1 MNNNKLNKRRIIS
14 SYISVV
20 VSISMVLFLFGLLSF
35 TIVNIKNVSTNFK
48 ESLTMSIYLKD
59 EAKAVDLNQIKNS
72 LVTSV
77 FVKDLNYISKEE
89 AVSIMKTEFGEDFI
103 NELGYNPLINSF
115 DINLV
120 SEYVED
126 RKIDSISN
134 LLREKNN
141 FIEDIQY
148 DRDLVSMM
156 NTNLK
161 KITMWMFPVTFLL
174 IVISVL
180 IINSSIK
187 LALYSNRWTIKTMQ
201 LVAVFEAKK
210 EDEGGNAEERWN
222 DNANTASVMNPEC
235 KYHTFAIGKGV
246 RKKWIR
252 RQKKSYVE
260 YNKRGLLDSRWTL
273 EEKGISYEDI
283 KEIMI
288 NTLNEILKKSH
299 KPPVYPKEP
308 QTLNEFM

>member
-103 NELGYNPLINSF
+103 NELGYNPLVNSF
-115 DINLV
+115 DINLM
-120 SEYVED
+120 SEYVEG

-134 LLREKNN
+134 LIQKNN
-141 FIEDIQY
+141 FIDDIQY

-156 NTNLK
+156 NTNMK
-161 KITMWMFPVTFLL
+161 KITLWMFPITIILF
-174 IVISVL
+174 IISVL

-187 LALYSNRWTIKTMQ
+187 LAIYSNRFTIKTMQ
-201 LVAVFEAKK
+201 LVGATKK
-210 EDEGGNAEERWN
+210 
-222 DNANTASVMNPEC
+222 
-235 KYHTFAIGKGV
+235 F
-246 RKKWIR
+246 IR
-252 RQKKSYVE
+252 RPFIIKNILLGICSSAIASSLLYFTIFYLDNKIPFIDIINNVYIIYLILAVTFLGVLITWISTYFATQKLLNLNTEKL
-260 YNKRGLLDSRWTL
+260 YN
-273 EEKGISYEDI
+273 
-283 KEIMI
+283 
-288 NTLNEILKKSH
+288 
-299 KPPVYPKEP
+299 
-308 QTLNEFM
+308 

>member
-1 MNNNKLNKRRIIS
+1 
-14 SYISVV
+14 
-20 VSISMVLFLFGLLSF
+20 MVLFLFGLLSF

-48 ESLTMSIYLKD
+48 ESLTMSVYLKD
-59 EAKAVDLNQIKNS
+59 EAKPVDLNQIKNS
-72 LVTSV
+72 LITSV

-134 LLREKNN
+134 LLIEKNN
-141 FIEDIQY
+141 FIDDIQY

-174 IVISVL
+174 IVISIL

-201 LVAVFEAKK
+201 LVGATKRFIRKPFIIKNVFLGLFSSFIASNLLYLTIFYVDKK
-210 EDEGGNAEERWN
+210 IPFIDMF
-222 DNANTASVMNPEC
+222 DNIYIIYILLSVTVLGVLISWISTYFATQKLLNLNTE
-235 KYHTFAIGKGV
+235 KL
-246 RKKWIR
+246 
-252 RQKKSYVE
+252 
-260 YNKRGLLDSRWTL
+260 YN
-273 EEKGISYEDI
+273 
-283 KEIMI
+283 
-288 NTLNEILKKSH
+288 
-299 KPPVYPKEP
+299 
-308 QTLNEFM
+308 

>member
-201 LVAVFEAKK
+201 LVGATKRF
-210 EDEGGNAEERWN
+210 
-222 DNANTASVMNPEC
+222 
-235 KYHTFAIGKGV
+235 I
-246 RKKWIR
+246 RKPF
-252 RQKKSYVE
+252 
-260 YNKRGLLDSRWTL
+260 
-273 EEKGISYEDI
+273 
-283 KEIMI
+283 
-288 NTLNEILKKSH
+288 ILKNVFLGLFSSFIAS
-299 KPPVYPKEP
+299 
-308 QTLNEFM
+308 TLLYLTIFYVDKKIPFIDMFNNIYIIHVFLCVIVLGVLISWISTYFATQKLLNLNTEKLYN

>member
-1 MNNNKLNKRRIIS
+1 MNTNKLNKRRIIS

-201 LVAVFEAKK
+201 LVGATKRFIRKPFIIKNVFLGLFSSFIASTLLYLTIFYVDKK
-210 EDEGGNAEERWN
+210 IPFIDMFNNIYIIHVFLCVIFLGVLISWISTYFATQKLLNL
-222 DNANTASVMNPEC
+222 NTE
-235 KYHTFAIGKGV
+235 KL
-246 RKKWIR
+246 
-252 RQKKSYVE
+252 
-260 YNKRGLLDSRWTL
+260 YN
-273 EEKGISYEDI
+273 
-283 KEIMI
+283 
-288 NTLNEILKKSH
+288 
-299 KPPVYPKEP
+299 
-308 QTLNEFM
+308 

>member
-1 MNNNKLNKRRIIS
+1 MSLKMNNNKLNKRRIIS

-59 EAKAVDLNQIKNS
+59 EAKTVDLNQIKNS
-72 LVTSV
+72 LITSV

-141 FIEDIQY
+141 FIDDIQY
-148 DRDLVSMM
+148 DRDLVSVM

-174 IVISVL
+174 IVISIL

-201 LVAVFEAKK
+201 LVGATKRFIRKPFIIKNVFLGLFSSFIASNLLYLTIFYVDKK
-210 EDEGGNAEERWN
+210 IPFIDMF
-222 DNANTASVMNPEC
+222 DNIYIIYIFLSVTVLGVLISWISTYFATQKLLNLNTE
-235 KYHTFAIGKGV
+235 KL
-246 RKKWIR
+246 
-252 RQKKSYVE
+252 
-260 YNKRGLLDSRWTL
+260 YN
-273 EEKGISYEDI
+273 
-283 KEIMI
+283 
-288 NTLNEILKKSH
+288 
-299 KPPVYPKEP
+299 
-308 QTLNEFM
+308 

>member
-201 LVAVFEAKK
+201 LVGATKRFIRKPFIIKNVFLGLFSSFIASTLLYLTIFYVDKK
-210 EDEGGNAEERWN
+210 IPFIDMFNNIYIIHVFLCVIFLGVLISWISTYFATQKLLNL
-222 DNANTASVMNPEC
+222 NTE
-235 KYHTFAIGKGV
+235 KL
-246 RKKWIR
+246 
-252 RQKKSYVE
+252 
-260 YNKRGLLDSRWTL
+260 YN
-273 EEKGISYEDI
+273 
-283 KEIMI
+283 
-288 NTLNEILKKSH
+288 
-299 KPPVYPKEP
+299 
-308 QTLNEFM
+308 

>member
-59 EAKAVDLNQIKNS
+59 EAKTVDINQIKNS
-72 LVTSV
+72 LITSV

-141 FIEDIQY
+141 FIDDIQY

-174 IVISVL
+174 IVISIL

-201 LVAVFEAKK
+201 LVGATKRFIRKPFIIKNVFLGLFSSFIASTLLYLTIFYVDKK
-210 EDEGGNAEERWN
+210 IPFIDMF
-222 DNANTASVMNPEC
+222 DNIYIRYIFLSVTVLGVLISWISTYFATQKLLNLNTE
-235 KYHTFAIGKGV
+235 KL
-246 RKKWIR
+246 
-252 RQKKSYVE
+252 
-260 YNKRGLLDSRWTL
+260 YN
-273 EEKGISYEDI
+273 
-283 KEIMI
+283 
-288 NTLNEILKKSH
+288 
-299 KPPVYPKEP
+299 
-308 QTLNEFM
+308 

>member
-201 LVAVFEAKK
+201 LVGATKRFIRKPFIIKNVFLGLFSSLIASTLLYLTIFYVDKK
-210 EDEGGNAEERWN
+210 IPFIDMF
-222 DNANTASVMNPEC
+222 DNIYIIYIFLCVTVLGVLISWISTYFATQKLLNLNTE
-235 KYHTFAIGKGV
+235 KL
-246 RKKWIR
+246 
-252 RQKKSYVE
+252 
-260 YNKRGLLDSRWTL
+260 YN
-273 EEKGISYEDI
+273 
-283 KEIMI
+283 
-288 NTLNEILKKSH
+288 
-299 KPPVYPKEP
+299 
-308 QTLNEFM
+308 

>member
-59 EAKAVDLNQIKNS
+59 EAKTVDLNQIKNS
-72 LVTSV
+72 LITSV

-141 FIEDIQY
+141 FIDDIQY

-174 IVISVL
+174 IVISIL

-201 LVAVFEAKK
+201 LVGATKTFIRKPFIIKNVFLGLFSSFVASTLLYLTIFYVDKK
-210 EDEGGNAEERWN
+210 IPFIDMF
-222 DNANTASVMNPEC
+222 DNIYIIYIFLSVTVLGVLISWISTYFATQKLLNLNTE
-235 KYHTFAIGKGV
+235 KL
-246 RKKWIR
+246 
-252 RQKKSYVE
+252 
-260 YNKRGLLDSRWTL
+260 YN
-273 EEKGISYEDI
+273 
-283 KEIMI
+283 
-288 NTLNEILKKSH
+288 
-299 KPPVYPKEP
+299 
-308 QTLNEFM
+308 

>member
-72 LVTSV
+72 LITSV

-141 FIEDIQY
+141 FIDDIQY
-148 DRDLVSMM
+148 DRDLVSVM

-174 IVISVL
+174 IVISIL

-201 LVAVFEAKK
+201 LVGATKRFIRKPFIIKNVFLGLFSSFIASTLLYLTIFYVDKK
-210 EDEGGNAEERWN
+210 IPFIDMF
-222 DNANTASVMNPEC
+222 DNIYIIYVFLSVTVLGVLISWISTYFATQKLLNLNTE
-235 KYHTFAIGKGV
+235 KL
-246 RKKWIR
+246 
-252 RQKKSYVE
+252 
-260 YNKRGLLDSRWTL
+260 YN
-273 EEKGISYEDI
+273 
-283 KEIMI
+283 
-288 NTLNEILKKSH
+288 
-299 KPPVYPKEP
+299 
-308 QTLNEFM
+308 

>member
-59 EAKAVDLNQIKNS
+59 EAKTVDLNQIKNS
-72 LVTSV
+72 LITSV

-141 FIEDIQY
+141 FIDDIQY

-201 LVAVFEAKK
+201 LVGATKRFIRKPFIIKNVFLGLFSSFIASTLLYLTIFYVDKK
-210 EDEGGNAEERWN
+210 IPFIDMF
-222 DNANTASVMNPEC
+222 DNIYIIYVFLSVTVLGVLISWISTYFATQKLLNLNTE
-235 KYHTFAIGKGV
+235 KL
-246 RKKWIR
+246 
-252 RQKKSYVE
+252 
-260 YNKRGLLDSRWTL
+260 YN
-273 EEKGISYEDI
+273 
-283 KEIMI
+283 
-288 NTLNEILKKSH
+288 
-299 KPPVYPKEP
+299 
-308 QTLNEFM
+308 

>member
-59 EAKAVDLNQIKNS
+59 EAKTVDLNQIKNS
-72 LVTSV
+72 LITSV

-141 FIEDIQY
+141 FIDDIQY

-201 LVAVFEAKK
+201 LVGATKRFIRKPFIIKNVFLGLFSSFIASTLLYLTIFYVDKK
-210 EDEGGNAEERWN
+210 IPFIDMF
-222 DNANTASVMNPEC
+222 DNIYIIYIFLSVTVLGVLISWISTYFATQKLLNLNTE
-235 KYHTFAIGKGV
+235 KL
-246 RKKWIR
+246 
-252 RQKKSYVE
+252 
-260 YNKRGLLDSRWTL
+260 YN
-273 EEKGISYEDI
+273 
-283 KEIMI
+283 
-288 NTLNEILKKSH
+288 
-299 KPPVYPKEP
+299 
-308 QTLNEFM
+308 

>member
-59 EAKAVDLNQIKNS
+59 EAKTVDINQIKNS
-72 LVTSV
+72 LITSV

-141 FIEDIQY
+141 FIDDIQY

-201 LVAVFEAKK
+201 LVGATKRFIRKPFIIKNVFLGLFSSFIASTLLYLTIFYVDKK
-210 EDEGGNAEERWN
+210 IPFIDMF
-222 DNANTASVMNPEC
+222 DNIYIIYVFLSVTALGVLISWISTYFATQKLLNLNTE
-235 KYHTFAIGKGV
+235 KL
-246 RKKWIR
+246 
-252 RQKKSYVE
+252 
-260 YNKRGLLDSRWTL
+260 YN
-273 EEKGISYEDI
+273 
-283 KEIMI
+283 
-288 NTLNEILKKSH
+288 
-299 KPPVYPKEP
+299 
-308 QTLNEFM
+308 

>member
-1 MNNNKLNKRRIIS
+1 MSGGRGDLATSYLSKKLDND
-14 SYISVV
+14 
-20 VSISMVLFLFGLLSF
+20 
-35 TIVNIKNVSTNFK
+35 VNGV
-48 ESLTMSIYLKD
+48 
-59 EAKAVDLNQIKNS
+59 
-72 LVTSV
+72 
-77 FVKDLNYISKEE
+77 SKELAKLFSE
-89 AVSIMKTEFGEDFI
+89 HFKVVPMVSDDMWNIHYGEKVGGCKPDGQ
-103 NELGYNPLINSF
+103 LW
-115 DINLV
+115 
-120 SEYVED
+120 
-126 RKIDSISN
+126 
-134 LLREKNN
+134 
-141 FIEDIQY
+141 Y
-148 DRDLVSMM
+148 D
-156 NTNLK
+156 
-161 KITMWMFPVTFLL
+161 
-174 IVISVL
+174 
-180 IINSSIK
+180 
-187 LALYSNRWTIKTMQ
+187 IKTMQ
-201 LVAVFEAKK
+201 LVPVFEAKK

-283 KEIMI
+283 KEIMT

>member
-48 ESLTMSIYLKD
+48 ESLTMSVYLKD
-59 EAKAVDLNQIKNS
+59 EAKPVDLNQIKNS
-72 LVTSV
+72 LITSV

-141 FIEDIQY
+141 FIDDIQY
-148 DRDLVSMM
+148 DRDLVSVM

-174 IVISVL
+174 IVISIL

-201 LVAVFEAKK
+201 LVGATKRFIRKPFIIKNVFLGLFSSFIASTLLYLTIFYVDKK
-210 EDEGGNAEERWN
+210 IPFIDMF
-222 DNANTASVMNPEC
+222 DNIYIIYIFLSVTVLGVLISWISTYFATQKLLNLNTE
-235 KYHTFAIGKGV
+235 KL
-246 RKKWIR
+246 
-252 RQKKSYVE
+252 
-260 YNKRGLLDSRWTL
+260 YN
-273 EEKGISYEDI
+273 
-283 KEIMI
+283 
-288 NTLNEILKKSH
+288 
-299 KPPVYPKEP
+299 
-308 QTLNEFM
+308 

>member
-20 VSISMVLFLFGLLSF
+20 ISISMVLFLFGLLSF

-59 EAKAVDLNQIKNS
+59 EAKTVDINQIKNS
-72 LVTSV
+72 LITSV

-141 FIEDIQY
+141 FIDDIQY

-174 IVISVL
+174 IVISIL

-201 LVAVFEAKK
+201 LVGATKTFIRKPFIIKNVFLGLFSSFVASTLLYLTIFYVDKK
-210 EDEGGNAEERWN
+210 IPFIDMF
-222 DNANTASVMNPEC
+222 DNIYIIYIFLSVTVLGVLISWISTYFATQKLLNLNTE
-235 KYHTFAIGKGV
+235 KL
-246 RKKWIR
+246 
-252 RQKKSYVE
+252 
-260 YNKRGLLDSRWTL
+260 YN
-273 EEKGISYEDI
+273 
-283 KEIMI
+283 
-288 NTLNEILKKSH
+288 
-299 KPPVYPKEP
+299 
-308 QTLNEFM
+308 

>member
-48 ESLTMSIYLKD
+48 ESLTMSVYLKD

-72 LVTSV
+72 LITSL

-141 FIEDIQY
+141 FIDDIQY
-148 DRDLVSMM
+148 DRDLVSVM

-174 IVISVL
+174 IVISIL

-201 LVAVFEAKK
+201 LVGATKRFIRKPFIIKNVFLGLFSSFIASTLLYLTIFYVDKK
-210 EDEGGNAEERWN
+210 IPFIDMF
-222 DNANTASVMNPEC
+222 DNIYIIYIFLSVTVLGVLISWISTYFATQKLLNLNTE
-235 KYHTFAIGKGV
+235 KL
-246 RKKWIR
+246 
-252 RQKKSYVE
+252 
-260 YNKRGLLDSRWTL
+260 YN
-273 EEKGISYEDI
+273 
-283 KEIMI
+283 
-288 NTLNEILKKSH
+288 
-299 KPPVYPKEP
+299 
-308 QTLNEFM
+308 

>member
-59 EAKAVDLNQIKNS
+59 EAKNVDLNQIKNS
-72 LVTSV
+72 LITSV

-201 LVAVFEAKK
+201 LVGATKRFIRKPFIIKNVFLGLFSSFIASTLLYLTIFYVDKK
-210 EDEGGNAEERWN
+210 IPFIDMFNNIYIIHVFLCVIVLGVLISWISTYFATQKLLNL
-222 DNANTASVMNPEC
+222 NTE
-235 KYHTFAIGKGV
+235 KL
-246 RKKWIR
+246 
-252 RQKKSYVE
+252 
-260 YNKRGLLDSRWTL
+260 YN
-273 EEKGISYEDI
+273 
-283 KEIMI
+283 
-288 NTLNEILKKSH
+288 
-299 KPPVYPKEP
+299 
-308 QTLNEFM
+308 

>member
-59 EAKAVDLNQIKNS
+59 EAKTVDINQIKNS
-72 LVTSV
+72 LITSV

-141 FIEDIQY
+141 FIDDIQY

-174 IVISVL
+174 IVISIL

-201 LVAVFEAKK
+201 LVGATKRFIRKPFIIKNVFLGLFSSFIASTLLYLTIFYVDKK
-210 EDEGGNAEERWN
+210 IPFIDMF
-222 DNANTASVMNPEC
+222 DNIYIIYIFLSVTVLGVLISWISTYFATQKLLNLNTE
-235 KYHTFAIGKGV
+235 KL
-246 RKKWIR
+246 
-252 RQKKSYVE
+252 
-260 YNKRGLLDSRWTL
+260 YN
-273 EEKGISYEDI
+273 
-283 KEIMI
+283 
-288 NTLNEILKKSH
+288 
-299 KPPVYPKEP
+299 
-308 QTLNEFM
+308 

>member
-14 SYISVV
+14 LYISVV

-59 EAKAVDLNQIKNS
+59 EAKTVDINQIKNS
-72 LVTSV
+72 LITSV

-141 FIEDIQY
+141 FIDDIQY
-148 DRDLVSMM
+148 DRDLVSVM

-174 IVISVL
+174 IVISIL

-201 LVAVFEAKK
+201 LVGATKRFIRKPFIIKNVFLGLFSSFVASTLLYLTIFYVDKK
-210 EDEGGNAEERWN
+210 IPFIDMF
-222 DNANTASVMNPEC
+222 DNIYIIYIFLSVTVLGVLISWISTYFATQKLLNLNTE
-235 KYHTFAIGKGV
+235 KL
-246 RKKWIR
+246 
-252 RQKKSYVE
+252 
-260 YNKRGLLDSRWTL
+260 YN
-273 EEKGISYEDI
+273 
-283 KEIMI
+283 
-288 NTLNEILKKSH
+288 
-299 KPPVYPKEP
+299 
-308 QTLNEFM
+308 

>member
-201 LVAVFEAKK
+201 LVGATKRFIRKPFIIKNVFLGLFSSFIASTLLYLTIFYVDKK
-210 EDEGGNAEERWN
+210 IPFIDMFNNIYIIHVFLCVIVLGVLISWIS
-222 DNANTASVMNPEC
+222 T
-235 KYHTFAIGKGV
+235 YFAT
-246 RKKWIR
+246 
-252 RQKKSYVE
+252 QKLLNLNIEKL
-260 YNKRGLLDSRWTL
+260 YN
-273 EEKGISYEDI
+273 
-283 KEIMI
+283 
-288 NTLNEILKKSH
+288 
-299 KPPVYPKEP
+299 
-308 QTLNEFM
+308 

>member
-48 ESLTMSIYLKD
+48 ESLTMSVYLKD

-72 LVTSV
+72 LITSV

-141 FIEDIQY
+141 FIDDIQY
-148 DRDLVSMM
+148 DRDLVSVM

-174 IVISVL
+174 IVISIL

-201 LVAVFEAKK
+201 LVGATKRFIRKPFIIKNVFLGLFSSFIASTLLYLTIFYVDKK
-210 EDEGGNAEERWN
+210 IPFIDMF
-222 DNANTASVMNPEC
+222 DNIYIIYVFLSVTVLGVLISWISTYFATQKLLNLNTE
-235 KYHTFAIGKGV
+235 KL
-246 RKKWIR
+246 
-252 RQKKSYVE
+252 
-260 YNKRGLLDSRWTL
+260 YN
-273 EEKGISYEDI
+273 
-283 KEIMI
+283 
-288 NTLNEILKKSH
+288 
-299 KPPVYPKEP
+299 
-308 QTLNEFM
+308 

>member
-59 EAKAVDLNQIKNS
+59 EAKTVDINQIKNS
-72 LVTSV
+72 LITSV

-201 LVAVFEAKK
+201 LVGATKRFIRKPFIIKNVFLGLFSSFVASTLLYLTIFYVDKK
-210 EDEGGNAEERWN
+210 IPFIDMF
-222 DNANTASVMNPEC
+222 DNIYIIYIFLSVTVLGVLISWISTYFATQKLLNLNTE
-235 KYHTFAIGKGV
+235 KL
-246 RKKWIR
+246 
-252 RQKKSYVE
+252 
-260 YNKRGLLDSRWTL
+260 YN
-273 EEKGISYEDI
+273 
-283 KEIMI
+283 
-288 NTLNEILKKSH
+288 
-299 KPPVYPKEP
+299 
-308 QTLNEFM
+308 